1 MVLAPPKS
9 QAKQDIPPSAE
20 AHMSEHAVPGT
31 GDQPQSFQPAQPT
44 WRWVLSNFEEI
55 VTAILLGAMLGS
67 VGISV
72 VWRFLLR
79 QPLSWTEEVV
89 LMCMVW
95 PCFLGAS
102 VVTKHKEH
110 IVIDFFIALSPRR
123 LVQVM
128 EIVCMLMVIGVLVIL
143 FWQGILLVERTQE
156 VTTIALGIPTM
167 YMYAAIPVSAVLMLI
182 QNVRLLAAAIRNW

>member
-1 MVLAPPKS
+1 
-9 QAKQDIPPSAE
+9 
-20 AHMSEHAVPGT
+20 MSEQPVSSGLSGS
-31 GDQPQSFQPAQPT
+31 GDNAQFFQPGQPT

-55 VTAILLGAMLGS
+55 VTAMLLGAMLGS

-72 VWRFLLR
+72 FWRFLLR

-95 PCFLGAS
+95 LCFLGAS

-123 LVQVM
+123 LVQAM
-128 EIVCMLMVIGVLVIL
+128 EIACTVVIICVLAIL
-143 FWQGILLVERTQE
+143 FWQGILLVQRTQE

-182 QNVRLLAAAIRNW
+182 QNFRLLWAAIRNW

>member
-1 MVLAPPKS
+1 
-9 QAKQDIPPSAE
+9 
-20 AHMSEHAVPGT
+20 MS
-31 GDQPQSFQPAQPT
+31 DQPTSPGLSGPADDTQSFEPALPT
-44 WRWVLSNFEEI
+44 WRWILRNFEEI
-55 VTAILLGAMLGS
+55 VTALLLGAMLAS

-72 VWRFLLR
+72 FWRFLLR

-95 PCFLGAS
+95 LCFLGAS

-128 EIVCMLMVIGVLVIL
+128 EIVCTVVIIAVLAVL

-167 YMYAAIPVSAVLMLI
+167 YMYAAIPVSAALMLI
-182 QNVRLLAAAIRNW
+182 QNCRLLWAAIRNW

>member
-1 MVLAPPKS
+1 
-9 QAKQDIPPSAE
+9 
-20 AHMSEHAVPGT
+20 MSEHAVPGT

-95 PCFLGAS
+95 LCFLGAS

-128 EIVCMLMVIGVLVIL
+128 EIVCIVTIIGVLVIL